1 MRAALAAAL
10 LLPVACGGAPRQEVA
25 SAPRADEVAVL
36 EFVETQPVD
45 TSFDD
50 GSFRATHEVWA
61 EMIAGADETIE
72 LEHFY
77 ASNEDGSRLEPIVEA
92 LLDAADRGV
101 EVRFTADRMF
111 YDREYKDTLDRL
123 DARENVEV
131 VFVDF
136 RPLTGGIQH
145 AKCMLVDGE
154 DLYVGSAN
162 FDWRALE
169 HIQELGVRVRSREV
183 GAWFAEVL
191 AYDRA
196 LARGG
201 ALEPGRTGGERP
213 AADATLAGESVRVA
227 PAFSPK
233 GALPDESTWDLP
245 TLLAWLGDAE
255 ESIELQVLS
264 YKPVDRD
271 GEWWPELDD
280 ALRAAAARGV
290 RVRLTVADWSDQAG
304 SIEPLASLAA
314 LERCE
319 VRFVRI
325 PAHASGEIP
334 FARVVHAKFLVVDD
348 DRAWVGTSNWQRGY
362 FTKSRNLGLFLE
374 GEAPAREL
382 RARFDRTWASDYA
395 DPVPPAADATRP
407 FGAEGGATR

>member
-25 SAPRADEVAVL
+25 SAPRSDEVAVL

-201 ALEPGRTGGERP
+201 ALEPGRAGGERP

-290 RVRLTVADWSDQAG
+290 RMRLTVADWSDQAG

-374 GEAPAREL
+374 GAAPAREL
-382 RARFDRTWASDYA
+382 RARFDRTWSSDYA
-395 DPVPPAADATRP
+395 EPVPPAADATRP